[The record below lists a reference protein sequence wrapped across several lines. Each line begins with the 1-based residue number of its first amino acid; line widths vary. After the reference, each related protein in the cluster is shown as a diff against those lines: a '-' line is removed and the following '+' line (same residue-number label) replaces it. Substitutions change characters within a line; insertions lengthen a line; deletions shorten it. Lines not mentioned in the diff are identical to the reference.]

1 MMRCLVCLLAI
12 FSVWLLS
19 IDTVDALN
27 NLQPSN
33 IAIAAVPNRTLSEP
47 EIRRGEKIAQKAF
60 REIERGHFAQAE
72 VYWTKLIQEFPEN
85 PAVWSNRGNVRIG
98 QHKLE
103 DAISDFDRSID
114 LAPEYPDS
122 YLNRGIAY
130 EGQERWDLALAD
142 YNRVLKINPEDPIA
156 YNNRGNA
163 KAGQQRWQEALIDY
177 NKAFAIAP
185 DFALAR
191 GNASLV
197 TYQLGDRTEAV
208 RQMRNLVRKYP
219 MFSDMRAALT
229 AALWA
234 EGSQGE
240 AESNWVAAVGLDNR
254 YQDLDWVK
262 NMRRWPPT
270 MVEALENFLHLN

>member
-1 MMRCLVCLLAI
+1 MRCLICLLAI
-12 FSVWLLS
+12 FSLWLFGF
-19 IDTVDALN
+19 DALDSGN
-27 NLQPSN
+27 NFYNTQ
-33 IAIAAVPNRTLSEP
+33 IAIASVVQRQISEP
-47 EIRRGEKIAQKAF
+47 EIRRGEKIAEKAF
-60 REIERGHFAQAE
+60 KEIERGNFAQAE
-72 VYWTKLIQEFPEN
+72 IYWTNLVQEFPEN

-103 DAISDFDRSID
+103 AAIADFARSID

-130 EGQERWDLALAD
+130 EGQQRWDLALAD
-142 YNRVLKINPEDPIA
+142 YNRVLEINPQDPIA

-163 KAGQQRWQEALIDY
+163 KAGQEKWQEALTDY
-177 NKAFAIAP
+177 DLAIAIAP

-191 GNASLV
+191 SNASLV
-197 TYQLGDRTEAV
+197 TYQLGDRTEAI

-219 MFSDMRAALT
+219 MFSDIRAALT

-234 EGSQGE
+234 QGNQGE

-262 NMRRWPPT
+262 NMRRWPPA
-270 MVEALENFLHLN
+270 MVEALENFLNLN